1 MSILYDDLFD
11 NESPY
16 TYTDEIAVCDDIKA
30 FIERELLQT
39 TDKEVI
45 EAYQK
50 VLRYIKGIRKA
61 IVNGKGV

>member
-1 MSILYDDLFD
+1 MSIFSSAG
-11 NESPY
+11 EV
-16 TYTDEIAVCDDIKA
+16 AVCDDVKA
-30 FIERELLQT
+30 FIEKELLQT

-61 IVNGKGV
+61 ADEGMY

>member
-1 MSILYDDLFD
+1 MVDLFEEESDMSIFSSAG
-11 NESPY
+11 EV
-16 TYTDEIAVCDDIKA
+16 AVCDDIKA

-50 VLRYIKGIRKA
+50 VLRYVKGIRKA
-61 IVNGKGV
+61 ADEGMY

>member
-1 MSILYDDLFD
+1 MVDLFEEESDMSIFSSAG
-11 NESPY
+11 EV
-16 TYTDEIAVCDDIKA
+16 AVCDDIKA

-61 IVNGKGV
+61 ADEGMY